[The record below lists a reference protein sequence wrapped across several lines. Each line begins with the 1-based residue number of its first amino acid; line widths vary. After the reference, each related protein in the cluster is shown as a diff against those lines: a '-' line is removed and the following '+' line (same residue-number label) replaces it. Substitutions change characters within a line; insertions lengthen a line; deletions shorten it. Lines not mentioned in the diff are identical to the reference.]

1 MADSRNDG
9 LHVLVKPAYSN
20 HAGTVN
26 ESGRKEEKT
35 MTPAAF
41 LQTELSR
48 DIAVATRREEGAL
61 RVSRSPRRVS
71 AFVTSD
77 AQTPLFHAWRP

>member
-1 MADSRNDG
+1 
-9 LHVLVKPAYSN
+9 
-20 HAGTVN
+20 
-26 ESGRKEEKT
+26 

-41 LQTELSR
+41 LQTDLSR

-61 RVSRSPRRVS
+61 RVTRSPRRFS

>member
-1 MADSRNDG
+1 
-9 LHVLVKPAYSN
+9 
-20 HAGTVN
+20 
-26 ESGRKEEKT
+26 

-41 LQTELSR
+41 LQTDLSR
-48 DIAVATRREEGAL
+48 DTADATRHEQGAL
-61 RVSRSPRRVS
+61 RATRSARRVS

>member
-1 MADSRNDG
+1 MS
-9 LHVLVKPAYSN
+9 PA
-20 HAGTVN
+20 
-26 ESGRKEEKT
+26 GRKESI

-41 LQTELSR
+41 LQTDLSR
-48 DIAVATRREEGAL
+48 DVAVATRREEGAL
-61 RVSRSPRRVS
+61 RVARSPRRFS

>member
-1 MADSRNDG
+1 
-9 LHVLVKPAYSN
+9 
-20 HAGTVN
+20 
-26 ESGRKEEKT
+26 

-48 DIAVATRREEGAL
+48 DVALTARRTEDAL
-61 RVSRSPRRVS
+61 RVARSPRRFGA
-71 AFVTSD
+71 AFIGSD